1 MRQQA
6 ECDND
11 KKYVKY
17 VKKWLKNMSE
27 FFIMKIELHT
37 FSKLK
42 IVLQKKVK

>member
-6 ECDND
+6 ECDDD

-17 VKKWLKNMSE
+17 VKKWLNNAPE
-27 FFIMKIELHT
+27 FCIMRIELLA

-42 IVLQKKVK
+42 IILQKKVK